1 MKEILIT
8 ENESNQR
15 LDRFL
20 QKLLPNASKGFIQKM
35 LRKKNIKLN
44 QQKAEASDFLK
55 IDDCVTLYFSDETY
69 KKFSRQLNE
78 ADYYQ
83 KSALSDSINPVF
95 ESDHLLVVNK
105 PAGLLTQPDKSGE
118 KSLIDQAL
126 TYLIDK
132 KAYDPNRELT
142 FAPACS
148 NRLDRNTSGIVLIP
162 KDFKTLQM
170 VNQAIRK
177 RETRK
182 IYLTL
187 VVGETE
193 ASGCCRHY
201 FEKSSETNRSSV
213 ADTLSSGKQQSVLLN
228 YRRLAMRQ
236 NTSLLEIDLKTG
248 KSHQIR
254 VQLAHINH
262 PIIGDPK
269 YGDPDI
275 NKQFRKNYQLKFQ
288 LLHSFSYCLDDQCY
302 TAPIPDNF
310 LKILKDLNYDM
321 TLLKELTH
329 GLLE

>member
-20 QKLLPNASKGFIQKM
+20 QKLLPNASKGFLQKM

-55 IDDCVTLYFSDETY
+55 IDDCVTLYFSDETFE
-69 KKFSRQLNE
+69 KFSRQEKQRDLNRDSSL
-78 ADYYQ
+78 AD
-83 KSALSDSINPVF
+83 AIDPVY
-95 ESDHLLVVNK
+95 ESDQLLVVNK
-105 PAGLLTQPDKSGE
+105 PAGLLTQPDKSDE

-126 TYLIDK
+126 AYLIDK
-132 KAYDPNRELT
+132 KAYDPSRELT
-142 FAPACS
+142 FVPACS
-148 NRLDRNTSGIVLIP
+148 NRLDRNTSGIVVIP

-182 IYLTL
+182 IYLAL
-187 VVGETE
+187 V
-193 ASGCCRHY
+193 SGKTKGSGTCQHY
-201 FEKSSETNRSSV
+201 FEKSTDTNLASV
-213 ADTLSSGKQQSVLLN
+213 ADHLSGDKQQSVLLDF
-228 YRRLAMRQ
+228 RRLATSQ
-236 NTSLLEIDLKTG
+236 NTSLLEVNLKTG

-269 YGDPDI
+269 YGNVDI
-275 NKQFRKNYQLKFQ
+275 NQQFRKNYQLKSQ
-288 LLHSFSYCLDDQCY
+288 LLHSFRYCFDEQCF
-302 TAPIPDNF
+302 TAPIPENF
-310 LKILKDLNYDM
+310 LKILKDLHYDS